1 MPVTTTTTTENR
13 WARFIERL
21 RYAGAGDPVP
31 QGGGLSTGLW
41 DQLSASGV
49 FSTLA
54 DAETASQ
61 GIQTAIHR
69 MRELGRTSPDRG
81 LTFSAVTQLASTIYC
96 LRTFA
101 QGGVQDRYLPAAEA
115 GIAIGGHA
123 ITEAEA
129 GSDVMNMM
137 TTAVLDGDHYVLNG
151 LKRFIT
157 NAPVASTLVVYAK
170 TKEGGDDKG
179 LSAFLV
185 ETGWPGVDISEA
197 MPTAGL
203 QTSPIGE
210 VRLNNVKVPVENRI
224 GHTGAGLLILDQVMK
239 REILLAFA
247 ANLGEMEQV
256 VASSIRHV
264 NEREQF
270 GASIGRNQ
278 LVADRIV
285 QTQIAIELGGALINS
300 IADRLDGFEDLT
312 IPVAAAKIFISEA
325 NVASV
330 LNAIQV
336 HGGNG
341 YLASSPLPAQ
351 LLDAVPGA
359 IYSGSNDLLRTKI
372 ATMLGV
378 AT

>member
-1 MPVTTTTTTENR
+1 MTITTTDR
-13 WARFIERL
+13 WSAFIEDLEQARPESFSEDFD
-21 RYAGAGDPVP
+21 AE
-31 QGGGLSTGLW
+31 LW
-41 DQLSASGV
+41 KALSASGLFESLSSRV
-49 FSTLA
+49 NEDGGLGA
-54 DAETASQ
+54 
-61 GIQTAIHR
+61 AIDR
-69 MRELGRTSPDRG
+69 IRQLGRSSPDRG

-101 QGGVQDRYLPAAEA
+101 GTSLRERYLPEAES
-115 GIAIGGHA
+115 GHSIGGHA
-123 ITEAEA
+123 ITEATA
-129 GSDVMNMM
+129 GSDVMKMDS
-137 TTAVLDGDHYVLNG
+137 TATLDGDRYRLSG
-151 LKRFIT
+151 TKRFIT

-170 TKEGGDDKG
+170 TVEDGVEKG

-185 ETGWPGVDISEA
+185 ETAWDGVDTSA
-197 MPTAGL
+197 PMPTAGL
-203 QTSPIGE
+203 RSSPIGE
-210 VRLNNVKVPVENRI
+210 VHLHDVQVPVENRI

-247 ANLGEMEQV
+247 GNIGEMEAR
-256 VASSIRHV
+256 VARSIDYV

-278 LVADRIV
+278 LVANRIV
-285 QTQIAIELGGALINS
+285 ETQIAIELGGALIS
-300 IADRLDGFEDLT
+300 SLAERIDGFEDLT

-325 NVASV
+325 NVSSA

-341 YLASSPLPAQ
+341 YLTSSPLPHQ

-372 ATMLGV
+372 STMLGV
-378 AT
+378 KS

>member
-1 MPVTTTTTTENR
+1 MTTTMTNTR
-13 WARFIERL
+13 WSGFVEVL
-21 RYAGAGDPVP
+21 RNTGTDDAAHRSD
-31 QGGGLSTGLW
+31 GLAFDLW
-41 DQLSASGV
+41 TQLSESGV
-49 FSTLA
+49 FATLA
-54 DAETASQ
+54 DAETENS
-61 GIQTAIHR
+61 GLKTAIGR

-101 QGGVQDRYLPAAEA
+101 DRNLQERYLPAAEA
-115 GIAIGGHA
+115 GTAISGHA

-129 GSDVMNMM
+129 GSDVMNMN
-137 TTAVLDGDHYVLNG
+137 TSATRNGDHYVLTG
-151 LKRFIT
+151 TKRFIT

-170 TKEGGDDKG
+170 TVEDGVDKG

-185 ETGWPGVDISEA
+185 ETSWPGMDTSGS

-203 QTSPIGE
+203 RTSPIGA
-210 VRLNNVKVPVENRI
+210 VSLDHVKVPAENRI

-247 ANLGEMEQV
+247 ANIGEMEQL
-256 VASSIRHV
+256 VASSVRHV
-264 NEREQF
+264 NERKQF
-270 GASIGRNQ
+270 GVTIGRNQ
-278 LVADRIV
+278 LVANRIV
-285 QTQIAIELGGALINS
+285 ETQIAIELGGALLDS
-300 IADRLDGFEDLT
+300 IADRLDGFEDVT
-312 IPVAAAKIFISEA
+312 IPIAAAKVFISEA
-325 NVASV
+325 NVQSV
-330 LNAIQV
+330 INAIQV

-341 YLASSPLPAQ
+341 YLASSPLPNH